1 MSASQE
7 LSLPDLSLA
16 AKRRGLMLI
25 LSSPSG
31 TGKTTLS
38 KMLREKDPLVT
49 LSISVTTRDRRPA
62 EQHGRDYHFIDHT
75 EFHGMVAADK
85 LLEHAEV
92 YGNHYGTPRDP
103 VEQALTQG
111 LDVLFD
117 IDWQGTQQMLR
128 KARAD
133 LVTIFIL
140 PPSMQELERR
150 LRGRAQDPEEV
161 IARRMAKAHDDV
173 SHWSGYDYTLVN
185 TDLNDT
191 FTRVEAILTAERL
204 RRDRQVGMA
213 GFVEQLQAEGAATSA
228 S

>member
-1 MSASQE
+1 MTAHTD
-7 LSLPDLSLA
+7 LTLPDLSLA

-38 KMLREKDPLVT
+38 RMLRADDSQVT

-62 EQHGRDYHFIDHT
+62 EEHGRDYHFIGKSDFD
-75 EFHGMVAADK
+75 ELVAGDR
-85 LLEHAEV
+85 LLEYAEV

-103 VEQALTQG
+103 VEKALTQG

-128 KARAD
+128 RARPD

-173 SHWSGYDYTLVN
+173 SHWNKYDYTLVN
-185 TDLNDT
+185 SDLDET
-191 FTRVEAILTAERL
+191 YMRVRAILMAERL
-204 RRDRQVGMA
+204 RRDRQIGMA
-213 GFVEQLQAEGAATSA
+213 EFVSNLQSE
-228 S
+228 